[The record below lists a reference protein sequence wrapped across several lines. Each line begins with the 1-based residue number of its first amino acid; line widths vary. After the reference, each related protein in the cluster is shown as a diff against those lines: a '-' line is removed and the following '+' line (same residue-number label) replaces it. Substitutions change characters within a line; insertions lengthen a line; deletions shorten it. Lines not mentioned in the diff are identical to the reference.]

1 MPTIFH
7 KIDRVISTV
16 GIVFILL
23 IVGIFLLSL
32 TREPKLIENTDPTI
46 ATPLEDSDPHQWPT
60 SMPTDIP
67 LLTDADIVYTEDL
80 SMKQK
85 PSYQENKI
93 LFILELSDITDQE
106 IETYMAA
113 LAAKEWTTTNFS
125 SSIKMPSLKTYRA
138 SNNKYIIDIETNIR
152 GENSAYFTVLS
163 ATE

>member
-7 KIDRVISTV
+7 KTNRLLHTV
-16 GIVFILL
+16 GIVCILVVL
-23 IVGIFLLSL
+23 SIFLLTL
-32 TREPKLIENTDPTI
+32 TREPKLVEHTDPTI
-46 ATPLEDSDPHQWPT
+46 ATPIEDSDPHQWPT
-60 SMPTDIP
+60 SMPADIP
-67 LLTDADIVYTEDL
+67 LFADAHIVDTEDL

-85 PSYQENKI
+85 PSYQEHKI

-138 SNNKYIIDIETNIR
+138 SNNKYIIDIENNIR
-152 GENSAYFTVLS
+152 GKNSAYFTVLS
-163 ATE
+163 LTE